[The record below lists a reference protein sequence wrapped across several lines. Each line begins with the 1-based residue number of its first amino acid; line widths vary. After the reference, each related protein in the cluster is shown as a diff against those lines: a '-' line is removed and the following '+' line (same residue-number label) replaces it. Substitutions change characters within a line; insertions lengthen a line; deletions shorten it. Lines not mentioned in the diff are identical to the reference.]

1 DNNYN
6 NGKLNINDVNS
17 LEQSASNSVED
28 YQTDYQATRTTAEN
42 SQATPAGYDYNAQLG
57 NSNSAVAQG
66 ASASV
71 PLFPQPL
78 PVLHEPRQPEIFP
91 PASYSYDYAVNDQST
106 GDIKDH
112 RETRDGYSVRG
123 SYSLIDPDGYKRI
136 VTYTADDVHGFNA
149 IVRRVPYVLKK
160 LAIASS
166 NVQLDDRS
174 PVAQVSVDQAAI
186 ESLDNSLKAISADSY
201 VNAVN
206 NRDPNGGLYA

>member
-1 DNNYN
+1 M
-6 NGKLNINDVNS
+6 NDINS

-28 YQTDYQATRTTAEN
+28 YQTDYQATRTTVEN
-42 SQATPAGYDYNAQLG
+42 SQATPDGYDYNAQQVNG
-57 NSNSAVAQG
+57 NSAVALG
-66 ASASV
+66 ASASA

-112 RETRDGYSVRG
+112 RETRDGYTVRG
-123 SYSLIDPDGYKRI
+123 SYSLIDPDGYKRT

-149 IVRRVPYVLKK
+149 VVSRVPYVLKK

-166 NVQLDDRS
+166 NVHLDERS
-174 PVAQVSVDQAAI
+174 PVAQVSVDAAAI
-186 ESLDNSLKAISADSY
+186 KSLDNSLKAISADSY
-201 VNAVN
+201 VNAAN
-206 NRDPNGGLYA
+206 NRDTNAGIYP

>member
-1 DNNYN
+1 MDL
-6 NGKLNINDVNS
+6 K
-17 LEQSASNSVED
+17 SASNSVED

-42 SQATPAGYDYNAQLG
+42 SQATPAGYDYNAQQVNG
-57 NSNSAVAQG
+57 NGAVAQG
-66 ASASV
+66 ASVSA

-78 PVLHEPRQPEIFP
+78 PVLHEARQPEIFP

-123 SYSLIDPDGYKRI
+123 SYSLIDPDGYKRT

-149 IVRRVPYVLKK
+149 VVSRVPYVLKK

-166 NVQLDDRS
+166 NVQLDGRS
-174 PVAQVSVDQAAI
+174 AVAQVSVDAAAI
-186 ESLDNSLKAISADSY
+186 KSLDNSLKAISADSY
-201 VNAVN
+201 VNAAN
-206 NRDPNGGLYA
+206 NRDTNAGIYS